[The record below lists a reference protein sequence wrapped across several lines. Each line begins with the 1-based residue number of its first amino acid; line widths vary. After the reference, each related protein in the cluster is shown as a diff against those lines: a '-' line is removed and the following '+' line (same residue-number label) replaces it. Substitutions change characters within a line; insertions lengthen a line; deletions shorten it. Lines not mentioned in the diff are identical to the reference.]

1 MSLIKTFKQIFRKL
15 LTNRKRC
22 CNIKSPT
29 RKRYKNL
36 WNGGKVQWEDE
47 ISIIIKEYQIFAE
60 SMTTS
65 DEKG

>member
-1 MSLIKTFKQIFRKL
+1 